1 MKSIFKK
8 FNKSSKAYNGDTNDL
23 NSISSSLT
31 LYSIDSLPNSENI
44 LQKVSSRQK
53 FKNMISKIMSINDNK
68 SSEYQNASSDSILLN
83 INQYEYLG
91 YIY

>member
-8 FNKSSKAYNGDTNDL
+8 FNKSSKTYNGDT
-23 NSISSSLT
+23 
-31 LYSIDSLPNSENI
+31 LPNSENI

>member
-1 MKSIFKK
+1 
-8 FNKSSKAYNGDTNDL
+8 
-23 NSISSSLT
+23 
-31 LYSIDSLPNSENI
+31 
-44 LQKVSSRQK
+44 
-53 FKNMISKIMSINDNK
+53 MISKIMSINDNK

>member
-8 FNKSSKAYNGDTNDL
+8 FNKSSKTYNGNTSDL

-53 FKNMISKIMSINDNK
+53 FKNMISKIMSINDSK